1 MKKDFFNSIKEMFGQ
16 KSANSGQE
24 DLFPINETTLEG
36 GGKIDDIF
44 DETHLAIAGLNNN
57 QMTKW

>member
-24 DLFPINETTLEG
+24 DLFPTDETTLG
-36 GGKIDDIF
+36 GGGDR
-44 DETHLAIAGLNNN
+44 
-57 QMTKW
+57 

>member
-24 DLFPINETTLEG
+24 DLFPINETTLG
-36 GGKIDDIF
+36 GGVDDIF
-44 DETHLAIAGLNNN
+44 DETHLALMHSMND
-57 QMTKW
+57 QSKL

>member
-36 GGKIDDIF
+36 GGEMISSMKPI
-44 DETHLAIAGLNNN
+44 
-57 QMTKW
+57 

>member
-36 GGKIDDIF
+36 GG
-44 DETHLAIAGLNNN
+44 GR
-57 QMTKW
+57 

>member
-24 DLFPINETTLEG
+24 DLFPTDETTLG
-36 GGKIDDIF
+36 GGVDDIF
-44 DETHLAIAGLNNN
+44 DETHLTLLAAMNDQSKL
-57 QMTKW
+57 